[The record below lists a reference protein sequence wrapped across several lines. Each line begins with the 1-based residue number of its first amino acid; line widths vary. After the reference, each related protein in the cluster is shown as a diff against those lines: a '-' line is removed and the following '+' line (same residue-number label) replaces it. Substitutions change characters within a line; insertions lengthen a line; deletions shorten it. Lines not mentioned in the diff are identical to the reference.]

1 MPGTWTCMKEE
12 RPFSYHEYQ
21 PLKCKQIIQ
30 ELGTH
35 ATSNWVAVHAR
46 ASLHAENTNQP
57 GAPLGFVI
65 NKSSAATFHYMFSI
79 TFHQTETPLVIYIP
93 VMDDVNSN
101 S

>member
-1 MPGTWTCMKEE
+1 MKEE
-12 RPFSYHEYQ
+12 RSFSYHEYQ

-93 VMDDVNSN
+93 VMDDVNSK